1 LEIFRKAI
9 ELGGRTVVGEGVEDK
24 VGIKENEEMRI
35 KEAYNIIE
43 INLS

>member
-1 LEIFRKAI
+1 M
-9 ELGGRTVVGEGVEDK
+9 GDRTLVSEVVEDK
-24 VGIKENEEMRI
+24 GVGTKQSEEMRI